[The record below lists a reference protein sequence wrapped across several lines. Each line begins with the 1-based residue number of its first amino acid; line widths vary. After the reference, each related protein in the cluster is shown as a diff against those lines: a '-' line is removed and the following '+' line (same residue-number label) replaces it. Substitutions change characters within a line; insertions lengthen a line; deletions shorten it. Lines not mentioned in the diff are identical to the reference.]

1 MCSSSTP
8 FKVWARQEGNCG
20 ASGAKSV
27 GVITQWLAMMSVK
40 VLLAVSREGAAAL
53 CAEFAVRIEDLGVST
68 SAFCVQRSEFC
79 VQMASRP
86 CFMGGTPMKR
96 GGKSLSFEASF
107 ERKRSLRKTCAPLPH
122 LSRCGNKAQRGK
134 GSNSE

>member
-53 CAEFAVRIEDLGVST
+53 CAEFAVRVEDLGVFTSC
-68 SAFCVQRSEFC
+68 SAFRC
-79 VQMASRP
+79 
-86 CFMGGTPMKR
+86 GTGILPVFHGRDTHATR
-96 GGKSLSFEASF
+96 GFVNLFLSSALLLLITHTLSFRRLGKYEA
-107 ERKRSLRKTCAPLPH
+107 
-122 LSRCGNKAQRGK
+122 
-134 GSNSE
+134 